1 MSLQDKFID
10 LVTSE
15 KIEDFLSKD
24 SLVCFSFTSEIDSW
38 QTLAEYDG
46 WKLQINPKNGI
57 CRVVDSHIIRKV
69 SSSVKKIEELIESYI

>member
-1 MSLQDKFID
+1 MSLQNKFIS

-15 KIEDFLSKD
+15 KIEDFLSKN

-38 QTLAEYDG
+38 QTLAECDG
-46 WKLQINPKNGI
+46 WKLEISSRNGI

-69 SSSVKKIEELIESYI
+69 SSSIEKIEELMESYL